1 MFTTP
6 ENILKMLSQKLRLL
20 NFASVPLW
28 YIIYVRGLIYCA
40 ALINSLYLTKV
51 RRYEGT
57 MVRLSCRIIHENMS
71 DLSKLL
77 CFHYLK
83 NLIKMIIAVKLIE
96 GTVLFHFGSHQPGET
111 SIFCQNII
119 GDLNARSGSLF

>member
-1 MFTTP
+1 MHYTREHF
-6 ENILKMLSQKLRLL
+6 ENVVPKIEITQFCIGTIVVHYICTRTYILCGIDKL
-20 NFASVPLW
+20 FVPD
-28 YIIYVRGLIYCA
+28 
-40 ALINSLYLTKV
+40 
-51 RRYEGT
+51 EGM

-111 SIFCQNII
+111 CIFCQNIF